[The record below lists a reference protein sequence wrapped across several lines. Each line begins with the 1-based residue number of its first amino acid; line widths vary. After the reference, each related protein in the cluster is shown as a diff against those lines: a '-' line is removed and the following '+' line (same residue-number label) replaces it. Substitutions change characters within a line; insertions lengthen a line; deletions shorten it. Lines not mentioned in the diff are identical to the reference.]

1 MPTEKAK
8 FTDYG
13 CSKSDDGK
21 MPRPHPEL
29 ILVALGWQQ
38 IIAEFGN
45 PLLLSVGIMLAGS
58 NRVKWGVNTN
68 PYIKNKKIKGAK
80 MQIMGF

>member
-1 MPTEKAK
+1 MEKAK

-38 IIAEFGN
+38 SIAEFGN
-45 PLLLSVGIMLAGS
+45 PLLPSVGIMLAQLS
-58 NRVKWGVNTN
+58 WVKQG
-68 PYIKNKKIKGAK
+68 K
-80 MQIMGF
+80 MGG